1 MIRALNTLAARSI
14 LISLLGI
21 AVVHALSLWVY
32 ERALESERAAAQEV
46 RVADHLMSIK
56 QSILLQPQEARERTA
71 HALSTGVFEAHWSAS
86 ERAVRTQE
94 EGERWLRLSTKLVSL
109 APELRPSDVVI
120 GQGASD
126 PHVTVVSLRLPDS
139 SWLNVSLYDPAP
151 TSSASHGALLSTTT
165 MTLGVVLLSV
175 LITRWLALPI
185 KRVAYAATHL
195 TPGGP
200 ARPIPEVG
208 PEEVRELA
216 VAFNDMQG
224 RITDLVERKTLALA
238 AVSHDLRTPLT
249 RLKLRIEQL
258 IEPPQD
264 AMLRDVGEME
274 EMIEAT
280 LAYLKGEETLEQPR
294 AIDLVALLETI
305 ISNARDAGHNAELIA
320 PVHLVLL
327 ARRLGLKR
335 ALSNLVENAT
345 HFGKT
350 VAVRVV
356 EHANE
361 IRITVEDDGPG
372 IPQDKLN
379 AVLEPF
385 VRLEDSRNRE
395 TGGVGLGLTIAKSNI
410 EANGGHLKLLNRVEG
425 GLCAVVSL
433 PNTRT

>member
-32 ERALESERAAAQEV
+32 ERALERERAGAQVV
-46 RVADHLMSIK
+46 RVADRLVSIK
-56 QSILLQPQEARERTA
+56 QSILMLPPEAREHAA
-71 HALSTGVFEAHWSAS
+71 HALSSGVFEAHWSAG

-94 EGERWLRLSTKLVSL
+94 DGERWVGLTAKLVSL
-109 APELRPSDVVI
+109 APDLSSGDVVI

-126 PHVTVVSLRLPDS
+126 PHVTVVSLRLPDT

-151 TSSASHGALLSTTT
+151 SSSASHGALLSTSL
-165 MTLGVVLLSV
+165 MALGVVLLSV

-185 KRVAYAATHL
+185 KRVAHAATHL

-200 ARPIPEVG
+200 ARPVPEMG

-216 VAFNDMQG
+216 VAFNGMQA
-224 RITDLVERKTLALA
+224 RITDLVERRTLALA

-249 RLKLRIEQL
+249 RLKLRIDEL
-258 IEPPQD
+258 IEPRQD
-264 AMLRDVGEME
+264 AMLRDIGEME

-280 LAYLKGEETLEQPR
+280 LAYLKGQETSEQPR
-294 AIDLVALLETI
+294 AIDLVALLQTI
-305 ISNARDAGHNAELIA
+305 IGNARDAGHNADLKAPLHVVLIA
-320 PVHLVLL
+320 
-327 ARRLGLKR
+327 RRVGLKR

-345 HFGKT
+345 RFGTAVLVT
-350 VAVRVV
+350 VVDNADGT
-356 EHANE
+356 
-361 IRITVEDDGPG
+361 RITIEDDGSG
-372 IPQDKLN
+372 IPQDKLS

-410 EANGGHLKLLNRVEG
+410 EANGGHLALHNRARS

-433 PNTRT
+433 PKMPT